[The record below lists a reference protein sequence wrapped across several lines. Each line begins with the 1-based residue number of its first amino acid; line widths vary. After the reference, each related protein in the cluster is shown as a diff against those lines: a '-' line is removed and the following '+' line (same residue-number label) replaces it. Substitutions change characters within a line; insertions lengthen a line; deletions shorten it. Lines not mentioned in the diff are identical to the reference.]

1 VAVAIRGGHFGF
13 SARRM
18 KAIAEVHVP
27 AAEITRAVEL
37 TARSVERA
45 LWRFELAAFAA
56 LIALLNLPL
65 MAGHFADC
73 LAFLPGAVR
82 AGEWWRL
89 LTHPFVHVS
98 WYHLLLDATAFF
110 VTYAELRPRRWRE
123 RFGLVAAAGAGG
135 LLAAWWAAPVV
146 STCGLCGLSGIAHG
160 LAAVVGLDLAQSR
173 DRLWRRVGLASFAG
187 VVLKSLV
194 EALTGEILFA
204 SWHFGWL
211 GTPIAVCHAG
221 GVTGA
226 SILWLCFRRN
236 NDARRNVVPGWTN
249 PPFLSGL
256 GNWKRPWSSCS

>member
-13 SARRM
+13 STKHV
-18 KAIAEVHVP
+18 KAIASVHVP
-27 AAEITRAVEL
+27 AGEISRAVEL
-37 TARSVERA
+37 TARSVEKA

-65 MAGHFADC
+65 MAGHFAERF
-73 LAFLPGAVR
+73 AFLPGAVR

-98 WYHLLLDATAFF
+98 WYHLLLDAAAFF
-110 VTYAELRPRRWRE
+110 MAYAELRHRRWLE

-135 LLAAWWAAPVV
+135 VLAAWWTAPVV

-160 LAAVVGLDLAQSR
+160 LMAVVGLDLAQSR
-173 DRLWRRVGLASFAG
+173 DRLLRRVGLASFAG

-204 SWHFGWL
+204 SWHLGWL

-221 GVTGA
+221 GVLGA
-226 SILWLCFRRN
+226 SMIWLLFRASTTGIAAVKMTRERN
-236 NDARRNVVPGWTN
+236 AVGACAQVVEAKEKLTA
-249 PPFLSGL
+249 
-256 GNWKRPWSSCS
+256 